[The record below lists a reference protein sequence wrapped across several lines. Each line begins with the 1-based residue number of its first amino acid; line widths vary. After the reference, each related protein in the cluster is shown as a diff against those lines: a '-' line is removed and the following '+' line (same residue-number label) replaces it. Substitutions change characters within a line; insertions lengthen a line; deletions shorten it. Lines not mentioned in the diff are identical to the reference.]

1 MSTYFLKES
10 YDPEFW
16 EPVTLQAAVD
26 GIPPEE
32 ELWDTV
38 IVDEGQDM
46 GENQWLLIQGCAKEN
61 RRIWIFYDSSQAYW
75 IERNIPEELEK
86 RCSKFLLEKPYR
98 CPEEIQ
104 AMADAYCGKEL

>member
-1 MSTYFLKES
+1 MYFFVHFIVFIQSIYCIYLYNFQAELSTYFLKES

-46 GENQWLLIQGCAKEN
+46 G
-61 RRIWIFYDSSQAYW
+61 
-75 IERNIPEELEK
+75 
-86 RCSKFLLEKPYR
+86 
-98 CPEEIQ
+98 
-104 AMADAYCGKEL
+104 